1 MYRNLLLIIRL
12 CCHYVICK
20 FPNFIAHALS
30 ISISVHAIRVMHVHQ
45 IGQDLPV
52 ACSEQTYWGDGS
64 WALHKLL
71 LYSDVIHG
79 NMRVDA

>member
-12 CCHYVICK
+12 CCHYVIRK

-30 ISISVHAIRVMHVHQ
+30 ISLSVHAIRVMHVHQ

-52 ACSEQTYWGDGS
+52 ATYSKPTGGMD
-64 WALHKLL
+64 HM
-71 LYSDVIHG
+71 HG
-79 NMRVDA
+79 HCTNCYCIVMLSMVT